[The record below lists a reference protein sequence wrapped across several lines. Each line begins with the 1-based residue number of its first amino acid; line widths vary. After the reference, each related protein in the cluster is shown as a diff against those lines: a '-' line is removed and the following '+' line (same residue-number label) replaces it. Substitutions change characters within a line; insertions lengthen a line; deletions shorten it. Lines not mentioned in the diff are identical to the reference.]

1 MNSAYAV
8 LPDATATAQYE
19 YEYEYVHSNRT
30 KKYQSFISFALNK
43 YQTYWLDFVFFS
55 LCFVS
60 ITIYRV
66 TFFLFYL
73 LFSCFAIIQ

>member
-43 YQTYWLDFVFFS
+43 YQTG
-55 LCFVS
+55 
-60 ITIYRV
+60 
-66 TFFLFYL
+66 
-73 LFSCFAIIQ
+73 